1 MKLHLVIV
9 SKIYL
14 YCLSQSVHLFC
25 LNSCY
30 TNLAQCIKIPI
41 ENNENSV
48 SK

>member
-1 MKLHLVIV
+1 MELHLVIV
-9 SKIYL
+9 SEIYL
-14 YCLSQSVHLFC
+14 YCLSHLSG

-41 ENNENSV
+41 ENNENLV

>member
-9 SKIYL
+9 SKNLLVLLI
-14 YCLSQSVHLFC
+14 SVHLSC
-25 LNSCY
+25 RSSCY